1 MSPDPAPPLDSFDE
15 TDRPL
20 VRSLRDDDPEARAVA
35 LAEIADVV
43 DDALARELLRFARDP
58 NRDPEER
65 ARALIALG
73 PALQM
78 CWEDEDDD
86 GTLPA
91 APPDASA
98 FEEAFFEHPLS
109 NAVYAQV
116 LETLRRL
123 YHDADLP
130 KLLRRRAL
138 EASVRAPREWQRDA
152 TRAAWG
158 SGDPEW
164 RVTALFAMG
173 FLGSLRDGGF
183 REEISEAF
191 FSDDSVLRRE
201 AILAAGRG
209 GIEDLTGPMMHL
221 AGDPNVDREDRLAAI
236 EALGE
241 MAEEGASDLLSEL
254 TEDPDVEIAETA
266 RWALEEALLFSDAAL
281 YGDLDDLGLDDLDD
295 PDEH

>member
-1 MSPDPAPPLDSFDE
+1 MSPDPTPPLDSFDE

-20 VRSLRDDDPEARAVA
+20 VRALRGDDPAMRSVA
-35 LAEIADVV
+35 LDEIADVV
-43 DDALARELLRFARDP
+43 GDALARELLRFARDP
-58 NRDPEER
+58 GNGLEER

-98 FEEAFFEHPLS
+98 FEEAFFDHPLS
-109 NAVYAQV
+109 TAVYGKV
-116 LETLRRL
+116 LEDLRRV

-138 EASVRAPREWQRDA
+138 EASVRAPRDWQKDA
-152 TRAAWG
+152 TRAAWS

-173 FLGSLRDGGF
+173 FLGRLRDGGF

-201 AILAAGRG
+201 AILAAGRA
-209 GIEDLTGPMMHL
+209 GIEDLVGPMMHL
-221 AGDPNVDREDRLAAI
+221 AGDPGVDREDRLAAI

-241 MAEEGASDLLSEL
+241 MAAQGASDLLAEL
-254 TEDPDVEIAETA
+254 TDDQDSEIAETA
-266 RWALEEALLFSDAAL
+266 RWALDETLLFSDAAL
-281 YGDLDDLGLDDLDD
+281 FGDLADLDLDD
-295 PDEH
+295 H